1 MIYEFGNGKV
11 KVTCGDKTFVAKQD
25 AFAAS
30 CERLAVQEVE
40 QQAAVLPDAQLRA
53 WIEAELTDE
62 DFRRAVL
69 SRVSPDVRRRLAAPS
84 RDW

>member
-1 MIYEFGNGKV
+1 MKFEFSKGNV

-30 CERLAVQEVE
+30 CERLAAQEVE
-40 QQAAVLPDAQLRA
+40 QQAAVLTDAQLRA
-53 WIEAELTDE
+53 WIETELTDK

-69 SRVSPDVRRRLAAPS
+69 SRVSPEVRRRLS
-84 RDW
+84 V